1 MSFDLNTLAK
11 ENVTTIHIV
20 HPATDAPLYADEAK
34 TSPVQ
39 IIVYGTSSKQYRD
52 KVLAMNNARLKRGKA
67 KPTAEGIE
75 SDAIELLVACSKE
88 AINLKLD
95 GEPINTPEAFRKLYS
110 NPSYDWL
117 REQVDNSIG
126 EASNFLQQ

>member
-11 ENVTTIHIV
+11 KDVTTVQIN
-20 HPATDAPLYADEAK
+20 HPATDAPLYADAER
-34 TSPVQ
+34 TQPVQ

-52 KVLAMNNARLKRGKA
+52 KVLAMNNARLKRGKQ
-67 KPTAEGIE
+67 KPTAEGLE

-88 AINLKLD
+88 AVNLELD
-95 GEPINTPEAFRKLYS
+95 GKPINTPEAFRKLYS
-110 NPSYDWL
+110 NPDFDWL

-126 EASNFLQQ
+126 EAANFLQQ

>member
-1 MSFDLNTLAK
+1 MALDLNTLAK
-11 ENVTTIHIV
+11 ENVTTIQLV
-20 HPATDAPLYADEAK
+20 HPATDALLFADEDK
-34 TSPVQ
+34 TQPVQ

-52 KVLAMNNARLKRGKA
+52 KVLAMNNARLKRGKQ

-88 AINLKLD
+88 AINLELD
-95 GEPINTPEAFRKLYS
+95 GGPINTPEAFRKLYS

-117 REQVDNSIG
+117 REQIDNSIG
-126 EASNFLQQ
+126 EAANFLQQ